1 MKIKRLLLALS
12 AITLTTGSLYLND
25 DNNSSINV
33 NNNEN
38 DIPSFNIKYA
48 NATFNYT
55 FSSDWWQKLLSL
67 KSVTSYNP
75 FTTIDSDTKY
85 VNVTEINELDFYGC
99 NIKIENYWTINNYST
114 YYFDS
119 IDSGGVLGTIGY
131 VLVTTQKSSTV
142 WNSSSNKR
150 VSFWISSLYDIK
162 IIPLTTS
169 YFSYATNCTK
179 YVFDNFKFSSRSQ
192 YETIMASSKGTNIS
206 GNDVPEEE
214 KKSYTL
220 SDLKEALDEASNSSD
235 FYKGVT
241 SIKYSSSS
249 SDIDNFTNTGIEV
262 DGCIIYLNGNEVV
275 IYSPSKITAPSDMSG
290 MFKDYSALKYI
301 SFDNLDT
308 SKTTN
313 FSNLFSGCTSLEEVD
328 LSGLDMSSATSAD
341 GFFDSNSNK
350 INKIVTPKAIATNLS
365 ITLPNTYY
373 DSNTKTRITSITSD
387 YTSNEL
393 ILDIHSSSTLI
404 KHDAK
409 ASTCNEQ
416 GWNEYYTCDI
426 CGKIYSDGNG
436 SSEIDSIPYIDK
448 LEHSIKVNSIS
459 MASDYN
465 SAELNLICT
474 NDNKDLG
481 IVKSD
486 SVTLSSN
493 VDSTCTTKGSKTY
506 TVSYTFENKQYTY
519 TYVEEQPLLDHNI
532 DFIPHLNIDK
542 ESAYIDVVCT
552 NENNKVLDTIS
563 SDNVTLKSEITTS
576 PTCTT
581 EGIKTYTYSFSYN
594 GKDYTRTTTENIEAL
609 GHIYDYKI
617 KSIDKENLT
626 ASIDVICTRE
636 NNLVIE
642 TLTNLKVDKTTI
654 NPTCTINGENKYNV
668 TFTHNGEIHTLSK
681 TDTISALGHSV
692 YFEASSNEDF
702 TLFSVSVKCH
712 NDENEILET
721 ISNDDIKVT
730 SEIKAQPTCT
740 ETGIKT
746 YTLSFTYNGKNES
759 ITLDQ
764 TIPATGHDI
773 DYVINLSEDK
783 KSATVNIIC
792 KTENKVLETITKD
805 VSVSSSVDTNPTC
818 TNIGKTKYNVTFKY
832 NGETITR
839 DVTLEDIDALG
850 HDIIFKPT
858 LDSTNKTASIS
869 VWCNRENKEIATIS
883 NENITISEGVITK
896 EPTYTEEGEITYTLT
911 FTYEGKSQSIEVKEK
926 LPVKEDTYIYEGYL
940 NDDGS
945 GYFVVTYAS
954 GKTEKVGAT
963 VSSKVLKEPTCE
975 ENGEIVYTLTASYN
989 GENITKEI
997 TKSIPAKGHDYNY
1010 EINIIDES
1018 TARVVISCKSEDN
1031 KIIETIDNVSIT
1043 STTDSE
1049 GNISYFIT
1057 IPGYDNFGTI
1067 DVTDKVNSY
1076 INDQKGDDTSSNSD
1090 SNNSSSNSDESNN
1103 DSKNNSNKYI
1113 IWSLYIVLPILL
1125 ILIILLVIFSKKDKD
1140 DEDDG
1145 NDSNSNKPYSDKLIK
1160 IKKDKK

>member
-55 FSSDWWQKLLSL
+55 FPSDWWQKLLSL

-85 VNVTEINELDFYGC
+85 VSVTQINELDFYGC

-162 IIPLTTS
+162 IIPSTIS
-169 YFSYATNCTK
+169 YFNYATNCTK

-220 SDLKEALDEASNSSD
+220 SDLKEALDKASNSSD

-249 SDIDNFTNTGIEV
+249 SDIDKFTNTGIEI

-275 IYSPSKITAPSDMSG
+275 IYSPSKITAPSDMSS

-328 LSGLDMSSATSAD
+328 LSGLDMSSATSVD

-365 ITLPNTYY
+365 IALPNTYY
-373 DSNTKTRITSITSD
+373 DSNTKTRITSIAID
-387 YTSNEL
+387 YVGNEL

-416 GWNEYYTCDI
+416 GWNEYYTCNI

-448 LEHSIKVNSIS
+448 LEHSIKVNSITMS
-459 MASDYN
+459 SDHN

-486 SVTLSSN
+486 SVTLSSS

-519 TYVEEQPLLDHNI
+519 TYVEEQPLLDHII
-532 DFIPHLNIDK
+532 DFIPHLNVDN

-552 NENNKVLDTIS
+552 NENNKVLETIS
-563 SDNVTLKSEITTS
+563 SDKVSVTSEVTTS
-576 PTCTT
+576 PTCTIV
-581 EGIKTYTYSFSYN
+581 GIKTYTYSFSYN

-609 GHIYDYKI
+609 GH
-617 KSIDKENLT
+617 N
-626 ASIDVICTRE
+626 
-636 NNLVIE
+636 
-642 TLTNLKVDKTTI
+642 
-654 NPTCTINGENKYNV
+654 
-668 TFTHNGEIHTLSK
+668 
-681 TDTISALGHSV
+681 V
-692 YFEASSNEDF
+692 YFVASSNEDF
-702 TLFSVSVKCH
+702 TSFSVSVKCH

-773 DYVINLSEDK
+773 DYVINLTEDK
-783 KSATVNIIC
+783 KSATVNVIC
-792 KTENKVLETITKD
+792 KTENKVLETITKG

-818 TNIGKTKYNVTFKY
+818 TNKGKTKYSVTFTY
-832 NGETITR
+832 NGETITK

-850 HDIIFKPT
+850 HDIIFNPT

-869 VWCNRENKEIATIS
+869 VWCNRENKEIATIG

-926 LPVKEDTYIYEGYL
+926 LPVKEDTYTYEGYL

-954 GKTEKVGAT
+954 GKTEKVTAT
-963 VSSKVLKEPTCE
+963 ISSNITKEPTCE
-975 ENGEIVYTLTASYN
+975 ENGEIVYILTASYN
-989 GENITKEI
+989 GETITKEI
-997 TKSIPAKGHDYNY
+997 TKSISAKGHDYNY

-1031 KIIETIDNVSIT
+1031 KIIETIDNVSII

-1049 GNISYFIT
+1049 GNVSYSIT

-1090 SNNSSSNSDESNN
+1090 SNNSTSSSDESNN

-1113 IWSLYIVLPILL
+1113 IWSLCIVLPILL

-1140 DEDDG
+1140 DEDDE
-1145 NDSNSNKPYSDKLIK
+1145 NNSNSNKPYSGKLIK